1 MKKLISAT
9 MLMSFI
15 FVVCTCCLCC
25 QNRNALLENGAD
37 SDPSG
42 NSNDEAS
49 DFLEE
54 AEENDIYNMKIREN
68 ATDDLPEMD
77 FGGKTFTVL
86 QRTEWN
92 YEFFAEAENADVVN
106 DAVYKR
112 NLAAEERFNVKLD
125 AIDVM
130 GGWNEQEIYLKKV
143 RTSVSAGDD
152 EFQLLAGYA
161 AYMPKLQIGGYLIN
175 LHELPYVNFEKPW
188 WSKDL
193 MENITVN
200 NKMFFVTGDLSLS
213 LWEDILAVYF
223 NKKLIADYQIE
234 NPYELVRSGKW
245 TIDKLDEICRNVY
258 KDLDGDGIMDPKN
271 DLFGYATDTTNLVD
285 NFQGCFDAPVVA
297 IGENQIPYFAENSQ
311 KMADIVDKL
320 YEFLW
325 NNPGVYANPESSP
338 GPENIYRYIF
348 EEGRAMFLPE
358 LLGNAQKLRGMDMDF
373 GIIPY
378 PKWDEQQKNYQTRS
392 VAYFSLFCVPTTV
405 QNLEMTGIMTEA
417 LCAESYKKV
426 IPAFYDVALKTKYS
440 RDDESAE
447 MIDIIRN
454 GLVFDFGMIYSTEVG
469 GACLILRDLMSNK
482 KREFT
487 STFEKNERAYEKAL
501 EKLLGTFE

>member
-1 MKKLISAT
+1 MKNKFKKMYGIIIFTFIFILLISCV
-9 MLMSFI
+9 S
-15 FVVCTCCLCC
+15 C
-25 QNRNALLENGAD
+25 QSNNNKPGENKPDANIVNSVEDND
-37 SDPSG
+37 SDV
-42 NSNDEAS
+42 
-49 DFLEE
+49 
-54 AEENDIYNMKIREN
+54 EENDIFNMKIREN
-68 ATDDLPEMD
+68 AKDDLPEMN
-77 FGGKTFTVL
+77 FNGATFTIL

-92 YEFFAEAENADVVN
+92 YEFLAESENGEVVN

-112 NLAAEERFNVKLD
+112 NLAVEERFNVKLNP
-125 AIDVM
+125 IDVL
-130 GGWNEQEIYLKKV
+130 GGWNEQDIYLKKV
-143 RTSVSAGDD
+143 RNSVSAGDD

-175 LHELPYVNFEKPW
+175 LRELPYVSFDKPW

-193 MENITVN
+193 MDNITVN
-200 NKMFFVTGDLSLS
+200 GKMFFTTGDLSLS
-213 LWEDILAVYF
+213 LWEDILAIYF
-223 NKKLIADYQIE
+223 NKKLVADYQIE

-245 TIDKLDEICRNVY
+245 TIDKLDEICRIVH
-258 KDLDGDGIMDPKN
+258 KDLNGDGKMTPKD

-285 NFQGCFDAPVVA
+285 NFQGCFDAPVVS
-297 IGENQIPYFAENSQ
+297 IGSDGMPYFSMNSQ
-311 KMADIVDKL
+311 KMADITDKL

-325 NNPGVYANPESSP
+325 NNPGVYANPISSP

-358 LLGNAQKLRGMDMDF
+358 LLGNAQTLRGMDMDF

-378 PKWDEQQKNYQTRS
+378 PKWDEAQAKYQTRS
-392 VAYFSLFCVPTTV
+392 VAYYSSFCVPTTA
-405 QNLEMTGIMTEA
+405 QNLEMIGVVTEA
-417 LCAESYKKV
+417 LCVESYKKV

-469 GACLILRDLMSNK
+469 GACVVLRNLMSDK
-482 KREFT
+482 KSNFA
-487 STFEKNERAYEKAL
+487 STFEKNERVYDRAL
-501 EKLLGTFE
+501 EKLLATFD